1 MPNKRIQVLWYNLN
15 NFWHWNSKCKAC
27 WFSGF
32 GIFHPSWKIAKK
44 KISNDI
50 YIHVALEKEIRKKFF
65 FFSIITL
72 YTKNVKQIKNT
83 INSAPITIYVVGGKL
98 NVKKYI

>member
-1 MPNKRIQVLWYNLN
+1 MEQVAEADPGTCHIWV
-15 NFWHWNSKCKAC
+15 
-27 WFSGF
+27 
-32 GIFHPSWKIAKK
+32 I
-44 KISNDI
+44 D
-50 YIHVALEKEIRKKFF
+50 FF

-98 NVKKYI
+98 NVKK